1 MVSRLML
8 SAVLGSLGFLTV
20 LLLQSRLLHQ
30 KVVVTLLDQ
39 IGSSNPLVD
48 TKDIADQIRSSNPL
62 AFSAEAFSNQ
72 EDQVCD
78 RADILLALLSG

>member
-30 KVVVTLLDQ
+30 RLVVTLLDQ
-39 IGSSNPLVD
+39 IGSSDPL
-48 TKDIADQIRSSNPL
+48 
-62 AFSAEAFSNQ
+62 AFSNQ
-72 EDQVCD
+72 EQVCD

>member
-20 LLLQSRLLHQ
+20 LLLQSRLHQ

-39 IGSSNPLVD
+39 ISSSNPLVD